1 MKSRAKKTRR
11 LVAILNLQYRISE
24 WQLIQL
30 RQREHELQGRE
41 AYLVEAFSDGK
52 VLTGLSTEA
61 IARQLNT
68 TSVNARAIRLLVE
81 DRLEQ
86 LRVEARRLRHME
98 RTVKSVGGAER
109 REAEKRLLD
118 ELTDALTG
126 RLTGKTRF
134 NHERSN
140 IHVEPE

>member
-1 MKSRAKKTRR
+1 VRSRAKKTRR
-11 LVAILNLQYRISE
+11 LVAILKLQYRISE

-30 RQREHELQGRE
+30 RQREHELEGRE
-41 AYLVEAFSDGK
+41 AYLVEALSDGK
-52 VLTGLSTEA
+52 MLTGLSTEA

-68 TSVNARAIRLLVE
+68 TSVNAGAVQLLVE

-86 LRVEARRLRHME
+86 LRVESRRLRHME
-98 RTVKSVGGAER
+98 RTAKSVGGAER

-126 RLTGKTRF
+126 RLAGKARF
-134 NHERSN
+134 NPERSN
-140 IHVEPE
+140 TRVEPE